1 MRRVA
6 STARYAAAVWL
17 IVIGLSGAR
26 ADGLSEPVMLVAT
39 SVMNGSAFEQTVVL
53 AVPLPNGGHIGFIV
67 NKPTSVSLAK
77 LLPDAAAARKVTE
90 PVYFGGTELLPGV
103 FAITR
108 RAPQGA
114 VKVLPLMPGLVA
126 AIDGATVDRIMKAAP
141 NDARYFVGLLLWG
154 EDELEAEVRISA
166 WELRPADVATVLPTK
181 ATGLWNSLRT
191 LRGPTV

>member
-17 IVIGLSGAR
+17 IVIGLSVAR

-67 NKPTSVSLAK
+67 NRPTSVTLAK
-77 LLPDAAAARKVTE
+77 LFPDDAAARKVTE
-90 PVYFGGTELLPGV
+90 PVYLGGTGLLPGV

-154 EDELEAEVRISA
+154 EDELEAEVRVSA

-191 LRGPTV
+191 LRGQTV